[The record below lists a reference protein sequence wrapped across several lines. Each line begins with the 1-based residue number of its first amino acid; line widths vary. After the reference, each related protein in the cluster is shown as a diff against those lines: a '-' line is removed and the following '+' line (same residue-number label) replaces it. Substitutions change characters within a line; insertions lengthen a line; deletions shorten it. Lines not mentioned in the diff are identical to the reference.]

1 MKKITTLGAC
11 MALGISVSGCFSASE
26 PATEQ
31 PWFGKSRAL
40 KEDCG
45 IVKNTGRSP
54 QRIKLPYVIQDNW
67 RLTLPVRMPKSSE
80 MSIAT
85 GRGKEKLRLV
95 NKGGEF
101 VWQHWSVTGEEP
113 HVRSYPNDPFPVK
126 MRYWWE
132 RTSYMP
138 NGRYSQNF
146 SLAPIMLDWNAFF
159 LGKFFRDTE
168 KSFFPVT
175 IEVENGRIR
184 WYFDNILLQEQ
195 PVTADILGR
204 QLTLAVSCDVEM
216 KTPMVSNLKNP
227 GKFFHTVNLA
237 NKYNTKAAHKI
248 ARNRRFTFEGIP
260 FEAMGAN
267 EFGNDCVDL
276 GASWFREG
284 NSTGYE
290 EPQTGTFGGRW
301 GGALSG
307 NHTRLQFRIPNRPF
321 NAIYILAACPAR
333 PDRVNRLTAQFY
345 RPGSGF
351 PVSFT
356 PAETIKTDGEL
367 QLIKIPFSP
376 DKMGSFMDREVI
388 ELELTGDI
396 HLFRAYPDPNYY
408 SFHGAGVP
416 SGVQVYAVTLGIA
429 DLEVKFMPESLF
441 NLWVDSNPSYSV
453 TLTNHKNKAVDAELK
468 LNTESYDKEETH
480 KRSATVKVPANSST
494 VYRFDLPLKKYGWH
508 KVDLTVNG
516 ELYTHTLTRIQKREY
531 KARKFNARGFMFG
544 SWPARSGMHFTPSPR
559 TSISHTAKLGIET
572 FSFATDILTTT
583 YHADLMKKYGMKNFM
598 SSFINCRSWTLDTP
612 DIEQKLWETR
622 HPVNQYSE
630 PSFMYVF
637 AEPGGI
643 GAGNTMPEFYG
654 ETRRELTPA
663 EKERYKHFKRIVLN
677 FGKAFR
683 KLFPGQKILLPW
695 GQPQFAIPFLE
706 DPETRDYIDGYG
718 LDIGFFDRMPEMQF
732 HGSTLHG
739 VWVFMHYWNKYKKE
753 KPLIVTVEGPCIG
766 GVKEGALTAEQ
777 HAAHNI
783 RIMLIL
789 STYGINRF
797 FSTIGAG
804 PENSSYWGEQHY
816 SGGGSSRHKADP
828 YYIVGAQATL
838 IRHMRHME
846 FIKWIPTGSLSTY
859 CIQYKDSRNGD
870 IMYAIWTVRGKRDV
884 TMKFTRAFDIMDNPI
899 KKLVASQ
906 MPIFVYSKSEDIK
919 FGTPDNSDIQLGKNL
934 LKLGNVKDIFTR
946 QILDTDIEYTE
957 SSPGSIRRFPATM
970 ELQKTAEGLKM
981 TLPPQKI
988 DRGIMPYYTTLVPE
1002 KPIVIPGKGRYV
1014 TMEVS
1019 AASDW
1024 GRIVY
1029 VLRDAKGEKWVSVGQ
1044 RKSYNCDDTPNDSFF
1059 NFDGKRLVR
1068 FELPSHLYWD
1078 KFRERGTTWWG
1089 SSEGD
1094 GFVDLPLS
1102 IEKIFVERR
1111 SKAMYLNDLVKVDDP
1126 AVTLGDLYIEY
1137 ASENDMNNVDTRVM
1151 PKAPTVAKAFNPIA
1165 QMAGNPLP
1173 PSSIEKVMEPVY
1185 QYDGTRG
1192 NFYFKEMPG
1201 AVIYEIWLSRTPDGA
1216 NALQLGKNIKKSGAL
1231 VKGFVANTDFYAFVV
1246 YRDKNGNWS
1255 KPSAP
1260 FKLNLQDKFA
1270 EK

>member
-1 MKKITTLGAC
+1 MKKLSTTLGVC
-11 MALGISVSGCFSASE
+11 MTLLAASE
-26 PATEQ
+26 LAAV
-31 PWFGKSRAL
+31 PWYGKSRAL
-40 KEDCG
+40 KEEQG

-54 QRIKLPYVIQDNW
+54 VQIKLPGNIGDNW
-67 RLTLPVRMPKSSE
+67 RMTINVRLPKRGV
-80 MSIAT
+80 IAVTT
-85 GRGKEKLRLV
+85 GRGLEKLRIS
-95 NKGGEF
+95 NNGNEF
-101 VWQHWSVTGEEP
+101 VWQHWSVTGDEP
-113 HVRSYPNDPFPVK
+113 QIRSYPNDPAPVK

-132 RTSYMP
+132 RTQYSP

-146 SLAPIMLDWNAFF
+146 SLQPLMLDWNAFF
-159 LGKFFRDTE
+159 LGKYFKDVTKTFY
-168 KSFFPVT
+168 PLT

-195 PVTADILGR
+195 AVTPEIFER
-204 QLTLAVSCDVEM
+204 QLTLLISRDVELSAPVVT
-216 KTPMVSNLKNP
+216 KLKNP

-237 NKYNTKAAHKI
+237 NKYNTRGENKI
-248 ARNRRFTFEGIP
+248 SRNRRFTFEGIP
-260 FEAMGAN
+260 FEAMDAN
-267 EFGNDCVDL
+267 ADGNDCVDL
-276 GASWFREG
+276 GVSWFREG

-290 EPQTGTFGGRW
+290 EPQVGTFGGRW

-307 NHTRLQFRIPNRPF
+307 NHTRLQFRIPNRQY
-321 NAIYILAACPAR
+321 NAIYILASCKAR

-351 PVSFT
+351 PVNFT
-356 PAETIKTDGEL
+356 PAETIKTDGKL

-388 ELELTGDI
+388 ELELTGDVQ
-396 HLFRAYPDPNYY
+396 LFRAYPDPNYY

-416 SGVQVYAVTLGIA
+416 SGVQVYAVTLGIT

-441 NLWVDSNPSYSV
+441 NLWVGGKPSYSV
-453 TLTNHKNKAVDAELK
+453 TLTNHQSKAVDAELK
-468 LNTESYDKEETH
+468 LFTESYDKEESH
-480 KRSATVKVPANSST
+480 KRSASVKVPANGSA
-494 VYRFDLPLKKYGWH
+494 VYRFDLPLQKYGWH
-508 KVDLTVNG
+508 KLDLTVNG
-516 ELYTHTLTRIQKREY
+516 VLYTHTLTRIQKREH
-531 KARKFNARGFMFG
+531 KLRKFNARGFIFG
-544 SWPARSGMHFTPSPR
+544 SWPARSGMHFSPSPH
-559 TSISHTAKLGIET
+559 TSISHTARLGTET
-572 FSFATDILTTT
+572 FSFATDILTR
-583 YHADLMKKYGMKNFM
+583 HSDLMKKFGMKNFM
-598 SSFINCRSWTLDTP
+598 SSYINCRSWTLDTP
-612 DIEQKLWETR
+612 DIEKKLWETR

-643 GAGNTMPEFYG
+643 GAGKYLPELYG
-654 ETRRELTPA
+654 EPREELTPA

-695 GQPQFAIPFLE
+695 GQPSFAIPFLE
-706 DPETRDYIDGYG
+706 DPETRDFVDGYG

-739 VWVFMHYWNKYKKE
+739 VWQFMHYWKKYKKE

-777 HAAHNI
+777 HAAHSI

-816 SGGGSSRHKADP
+816 AGGASTRHKVDP

-838 IRHMRHME
+838 IRHLRHME

-859 CIQYKDSRNGD
+859 CVQYKDSRNGAV
-870 IMYAIWTVRGKRDV
+870 MYAIWTVRGKREV
-884 TMKFTRAFDIMDNPI
+884 KMKFTRAFDIMDNPI

-919 FGTPDNSDIQLGKNL
+919 FGKADNSDIQLGKHL
-934 LKLGNVKDIFTR
+934 LKLGNVKDLFGK
-946 QILDTDIEYTE
+946 QVLDTDIEYTM

-970 ELQKTAEGLKM
+970 KLEKSAAGLKM
-981 TLPPQKI
+981 ILPPQKV

-1002 KPIVIPGKGRYV
+1002 KPILIPGKGRYI
-1014 TMEVS
+1014 TMEVE

-1024 GRIVY
+1024 GRVVY

-1044 RKSYNCDDTPNDSFF
+1044 RKSYNCDDTPNDSYF

-1078 KFRERGTTWWG
+1078 RFRERGTTWWG

-1137 ASENDMNNVDTRVM
+1137 ADAENMKSIDTRTM
-1151 PKAPTVAKAFNPIA
+1151 PKPPVAAKAFNPIA
-1165 QMAGNPLP
+1165 MMKDNPLP
-1173 PSSIEKVMEPVY
+1173 PSVIEKVMEPVY

-1192 NFYFKEMPG
+1192 NFFFKEMPG
-1201 AVIYEIWLSRTPDGA
+1201 AVQYEIWLSRTPDGA
-1216 NALQLGKNIKKSGAL
+1216 NALCLNRKIKKSGAL
-1231 VKGFVANTDFYAFVV
+1231 VKGFVADTDFYAFVV
-1246 YRDKNGNWS
+1246 YRDKNGNCS

-1260 FKLNLQDKFA
+1260 FKFNLQDKFA

>member
-1 MKKITTLGAC
+1 MKKITALGVC
-11 MALGISVSGCFSASE
+11 MALAAVSELSA
-26 PATEQ
+26 T

-40 KEDCG
+40 KEENG
-45 IVKNTGRSP
+45 IVKNAGNSP
-54 QRIKLPYVIQDNW
+54 QVIKVPQKIQDNW
-67 RLTLPVRMPKSSE
+67 RITIPVRLPKRGE
-80 MSIAT
+80 MSIST

-95 NKGGEF
+95 NNGDNF
-101 VWQHWSVTGEEP
+101 LWQHYSVTGEEP
-113 HVRSYPNDPFPVK
+113 HIRSYPNDPFPVK
-126 MRYWWE
+126 MRYHWE
-132 RTSYMP
+132 NTTYAP

-146 SLAPIMLDWNAFF
+146 SLDPVVLDWNAFF

-168 KSFFPVT
+168 KTFFPLS

-195 PVTADILGR
+195 PVSADIAGR
-204 QLTLAVSCDVEM
+204 QLSMIVTRNVEM
-216 KTPMVSNLKNP
+216 KTPEVTALVP
-227 GKFFHTVNLA
+227 AGKFFHTVNLA
-237 NKYNTKAAHKI
+237 NKYNTKGTNPI
-248 ARNRRFTFEGIP
+248 TRGNRFTFEGIP
-260 FEAMGAN
+260 FEAAGAN
-267 EFGNDCVDL
+267 ELGNDCVDL
-276 GASWFREG
+276 GVSWFKEG

-290 EPQTGTFGGRW
+290 EPHKGTSGGRW
-301 GGALSG
+301 GGVLSG
-307 NHTRLQFRIPNRPF
+307 NHTRLQFRIPNRQF
-321 NAIYILAACPAR
+321 NAIYILASCENR
-333 PDRVNRLTAQFY
+333 PDRINRLTAQFY

-351 PVSFT
+351 PVNFT
-356 PAETIKTDGEL
+356 PAETIKTDGKL

-388 ELELTGDI
+388 EMELTGDV

-441 NLWVDSNPSYSV
+441 NLWVDGNPSYSV
-453 TLTNHKNKAVDAELK
+453 TLTNGQDKEIDAELK
-468 LNTESYDKEETH
+468 LNTESYDKEEHH
-480 KRSATVKVPANSST
+480 KRSAKIKVPANGST
-494 VYRFDLPLKKYGWH
+494 VYRFDLPLAKYGWH
-508 KVDLTVNG
+508 KLDLTVNG
-516 ELYTHTLTRIQKREY
+516 VPYTHTLTRIQKREY
-531 KARKFNARGFMFG
+531 KARKFDTKGFMFG
-544 SWPARSGMHFTPSPR
+544 SWPARSGMHFSPSPR
-559 TSISHTAKLGIET
+559 TSISHTARLGIET
-572 FSFATDILTTT
+572 FSFATDILNNM

-598 SSFINCRSWTLDTP
+598 SSYINCRSWTLDTP

-622 HPVNQYSE
+622 MPVNQYSE

-643 GAGNTMPEFYG
+643 GAGGSLPEFYG
-654 ETRRELTPA
+654 EPRLKRTPA
-663 EKERYKHFKRIVLN
+663 EEERYKHFKRIVLN

-718 LDIGFFDRMPEMQF
+718 LDIGFFDRLPEMQF

-739 VWVFMHYWNKYKKE
+739 VWQFMHYWKKYKKE

-777 HAAHNI
+777 HAAHSI

-804 PENSSYWGEQHY
+804 PSNSSYWGEQHY
-816 SGGGSSRHKADP
+816 AGGGSTRHKNDP
-828 YYIVGAQATL
+828 YLIVGAQATL
-838 IRHMRHME
+838 IRHLRYME
-846 FIKWIPTGSLSTY
+846 FVKWIPTGSLSTY
-859 CIQYKDSRNGD
+859 CVQYKDSRNGA
-870 IMYAIWTVRGKRDV
+870 IMYAIWTVRGKREV
-884 TMKFTRAFDIMDNPI
+884 QMKFTRAFDIMDNPI
-899 KKLVASQ
+899 RKLVATQ
-906 MPIFVYSKSEDIK
+906 MPIFVYSKSEEIK
-919 FGTPDNSDIQLGKNL
+919 FGTPDNSDIKLGSNL
-934 LKLGNVKDIFTR
+934 LKLGNVKDLFTR
-946 QILDTDIEYTE
+946 QILDTDLEYTD

-970 ELQKTAEGLKM
+970 ELKKSSDGLEI
-981 TLPPQKI
+981 TLPPQKV
-988 DRGIMPYYTTLVPE
+988 DRGIMPYYTTLIPE
-1002 KPIVIPGKGRYV
+1002 KPIAIPGKGRYI
-1014 TMEVS
+1014 TMEVN

-1044 RKSYNCDDTPNDSFF
+1044 RRSYNCDDTPNDSFF
-1059 NFDGKRLVR
+1059 NFDGKRLIR
-1068 FELPSHLYWD
+1068 FELPAHLYWD
-1078 KFRERGTTWWG
+1078 RFRERGTTWWC

-1102 IEKIFVERR
+1102 IEKIFIERR
-1111 SKAMYLNDLVKVDDP
+1111 NKAMYLNDLVKVDNP
-1126 AVTLGDLYIEY
+1126 TVTLGDLYIEY
-1137 ASENDMNNVDTRVM
+1137 ADKADMKNFDTRSM
-1151 PKAPTVAKAFNPIA
+1151 PKPPATAKLFNPIA
-1165 QMAGNPLP
+1165 MMMDNPLP
-1173 PSSIEKVMEPVY
+1173 PSEIEKVSEPIY

-1192 NFYFKEMPG
+1192 NFHFKEMPG
-1201 AVIYEIWLSRTPDGA
+1201 AVAYDIWLSRTPDGA
-1216 NALQLGKNIKKSGAL
+1216 NALCLGKNIKKSGAL
-1231 VKGFVANTDFYAFVV
+1231 VKGFIAHVDFYAFVV
-1246 YRDKNGNWS
+1246 YRDKNGNAS

-1260 FKLNLQDKFA
+1260 FKLNMQDKFA